1 MCFAAVAFACVF
13 ECLLVVVFVAGICWL
28 VFALCWLD
36 LIESWVGL
44 LFASCVLVMMVACEL
59 LFLGVGRF

>member
-13 ECLLVVVFVAGICWL
+13 GCLLVVVFVAGICWL

-44 LFASCVLVMMVACEL
+44 LFASCVLVMMGCL
-59 LFLGVGRF
+59 